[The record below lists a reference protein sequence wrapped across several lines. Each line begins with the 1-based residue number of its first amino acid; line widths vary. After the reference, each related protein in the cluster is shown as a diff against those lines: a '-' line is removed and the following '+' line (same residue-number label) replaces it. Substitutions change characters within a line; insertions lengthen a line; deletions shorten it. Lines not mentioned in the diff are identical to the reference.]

1 MASSQIM
8 DKPRV
13 RIPADGGKPRVRLAP
28 WQTMDGLI
36 NIASG
41 LGLGKGK
48 RDYNRFVHGQL
59 LGYAE
64 LEAAYQTNWIAR
76 QIVDIPVDDM
86 TREWRTIK
94 CQAADEIRQEED
106 RLNVQSAVNE
116 ALTWSRL
123 YGGAAILPITYQ
135 DFEKPF
141 RPEQI
146 KRGEVQRLMVFDRWD
161 LIPHAINTW
170 DVLADNYLQPE
181 FYTLYQGSQ
190 KIHWTH
196 FIRFVGSKLPRRQR
210 VLLQGWG
217 DSQLRR
223 CLEDIKD
230 TVAAKDGIA
239 ELMQSAN
246 VDVITREGLAEDLS
260 TDQEEAIIKRYT
272 LFDSMK
278 SIINTALLDGD
289 EKWDRVTL
297 NLSGV
302 APVIDTL
309 MVWIAGAADIP
320 VTRLFGTSAKGLN
333 ATGEGD
339 LKNYYDSIRSQ
350 QTSQLDRPMARL
362 DEIMVRSALG
372 DMPDDYNYEWNRL
385 TQPNRK
391 EEAEARKIE
400 AETDIILLD
409 AGVVGRSHVMR
420 RLEADEVYQYEE
432 GVIDK
437 IEQSEDLS
445 LGAVERPEGD
455 DDEAFTF

>member
-1 MASSQIM
+1 MTQ
-8 DKPRV
+8 KPRY
-13 RIPADGGKPRVRLAP
+13 KL
-28 WQTMDGLI
+28 TTDGLV
-36 NIASG
+36 NIVSG
-41 LGLGKGK
+41 LGTGKGK
-48 RDYNRFVHGQL
+48 RDHNRFVAGQL
-59 LGYAE
+59 LGYQE

-76 QIVDIPVDDM
+76 QIVDIPADDM

-94 CQAADEIRQEED
+94 CQAADDIRQEED
-106 RLNVQSAVNE
+106 RLNLQACVNE
-116 ALTWSRL
+116 ALSWSRL
-123 YGGAAILPITYQ
+123 YGGAAILPLTNQ
-135 DFEKPF
+135 DLERPF
-141 RPEQI
+141 QPEAI
-146 KRGEVQRLMVFDRWD
+146 GRGGVQRLMVFDRWD

-170 DVLADNYLQPE
+170 DVLAENYLQPE

-196 FIRFVGSKLPRRQR
+196 LIRFVGAKLPRRQR

-246 VDVITREGLAEDLS
+246 IDVITREGLSEELS
-260 TDQEEAIIKRYT
+260 TDQEGEIIARYT
-272 LFDSMK
+272 LFDQMK

-289 EKWDRVTL
+289 EKYDRVTL

-350 QTSQLDRPMARL
+350 QTSQLDRPMAML
-362 DEIMVRSALG
+362 DAIMVRSALG
-372 DMPDDYNYEWNRL
+372 NMPDDYNYDWNRL

-391 EEAEARKIE
+391 EEAEAAKTE
-400 AETDIILLD
+400 AEADVILLD
-409 AGVVGRSHVMR
+409 AGVVGRAQVMR
-420 RLEADEVYQYEE
+420 RLEADEVYQYQD
-432 GVIDK
+432 GVIDQ
-437 IEQSEDLS
+437 IEASEDLS
-445 LGAVERPEGD
+445 LGPVERPVDED
-455 DDEAFTF
+455 EDDERVAR

>member
-1 MASSQIM
+1 MTQ
-8 DKPRV
+8 KPRY
-13 RIPADGGKPRVRLAP
+13 KL
-28 WQTMDGLI
+28 TTDGLV
-36 NIASG
+36 NVVSG
-41 LGLGKGK
+41 LGTGKGK
-48 RDYNRFVHGQL
+48 RDHNRFVAGQL
-59 LGYAE
+59 LECRE

-76 QIVDIPVDDM
+76 QIVDIPADDM

-94 CQAADEIRQEED
+94 CQASDDIRQEED
-106 RLNVQSAVNE
+106 RLNLQSCVNE
-116 ALTWSRL
+116 ALSWSRL
-123 YGGAAILPITYQ
+123 YGGAAILPLTNQ
-135 DFEKPF
+135 DLERPF
-141 RPEQI
+141 QPEAI
-146 KRGEVQRLMVFDRWD
+146 GRGGVQRLMVFDRWD

-170 DVLADNYLQPE
+170 DVLAENYLQPE

-196 FIRFVGSKLPRRQR
+196 FIRFVGAKLPRRQR

-239 ELMQSAN
+239 ELMQAAN
-246 VDVITREGLAEDLS
+246 VDVITREGLTQDLT
-260 TDQEEAIIKRYT
+260 TDQEDAIIKRYT
-272 LFDSMK
+272 LFDQMK
-278 SIINTALLDGD
+278 SILNTALLDGE
-289 EKWDRVTL
+289 EKYDRVTL

-350 QTSQLDRPMARL
+350 QTSQLDRPMAML
-362 DEIMVRSALG
+362 DAIMVRSAVG
-372 DMPDDYNYEWNRL
+372 NMPADYNYDWNRL

-400 AETDIILLD
+400 AETDVILLD
-409 AGVVGRSHVMR
+409 AGAVGRAQVMR
-420 RLEADEVYQYEE
+420 RLEADEVYQYRD
-432 GVIDK
+432 GVIDQ
-437 IEQSEDLS
+437 IETSEDLS
-445 LGAVERPEGD
+445 LGPVEKPDGEGD
-455 DDEAFTF
+455 DDERLAR

>member
-1 MASSQIM
+1 MADSHT
-8 DKPRV
+8 KPRY
-13 RIPADGGKPRVRLAP
+13 KL
-28 WQTMDGLI
+28 TTDGLV
-36 NIASG
+36 NIVSG
-41 LGLGKGK
+41 LGTGKGK
-48 RDYNRFVHGQL
+48 RDHNRFVAGQL
-59 LGYAE
+59 LGYQE

-76 QIVDIPVDDM
+76 QIVDIPADDM

-94 CQAADEIRQEED
+94 CQAADDIRQEED
-106 RLNVQSAVNE
+106 RLNLQACVNE
-116 ALTWSRL
+116 ALSWSRL
-123 YGGAAILPITYQ
+123 YGGAAILPLTNQ
-135 DFEKPF
+135 DLERPF
-141 RPEQI
+141 QPEAI
-146 KRGEVQRLMVFDRWD
+146 GRGGVQRLMVFDRWD
-161 LIPHAINTW
+161 LIPHSINTW

-190 KIHWTH
+190 RIHWTH

-246 VDVITREGLAEDLS
+246 VDVITREGLSEDLS
-260 TDQEEAIIKRYT
+260 TDQEAEIIKRYT
-272 LFDSMK
+272 LFDQMK

-289 EKWDRVTL
+289 EKYDRVTL

-350 QTSQLDRPMARL
+350 QTSQLDRPMATL
-362 DEIMVRSALG
+362 DAIMVRSALG
-372 DMPDDYNYEWNRL
+372 SMPDDYNYDWNRL
-385 TQPNRK
+385 TQPNHK
-391 EEAEARKIE
+391 DEAEARKIE
-400 AETDIILLD
+400 AETDAILLD
-409 AGVVGRSHVMR
+409 AGVVGRAQIMR
-420 RLEADEVYQYEE
+420 RLEADEVYQYQE
-432 GVIDK
+432 GVIDR
-437 IEQSEDLS
+437 IEGSEDLS
-445 LGAVERPEGD
+445 LGPVDRPEGD
-455 DDEAFTF
+455 DEGGDDDRFAR

>member
-1 MASSQIM
+1 MA
-8 DKPRV
+8 KPHIKLKAR
-13 RIPADGGKPRVRLAP
+13 PQETADGLV
-28 WQTMDGLI
+28 

-41 LGLGKGK
+41 LGLGRGK
-48 RDYNRFVHGQL
+48 RDHNRFVHGQL

-76 QIVDIPVDDM
+76 QIVDIPADDM
-86 TREWRTIK
+86 TREWRAIK
-94 CQAADEIRQEED
+94 CHDADEIRAEED
-106 RLNVQSAVNE
+106 RLNLQSTVNE
-116 ALTWSRL
+116 AISWSRL
-123 YGGAAILPITYQ
+123 YGGAAILPITNQ

-141 RPEQI
+141 NPGLI
-146 KRGEVQRLMVFDRWD
+146 KKDEVQRLMVFDRWD
-161 LIPHAINTW
+161 LIPHSINTW
-170 DVLADNYLQPE
+170 NVLAENYLQPE
-181 FYTLYQGSQ
+181 YYTLYQGSQ
-190 KIHWTH
+190 RIHWTH
-196 FIRFVGSKLPRRQR
+196 FVRFVGAKLPRRQR

-239 ELMQSAN
+239 ELMQAAN
-246 VDVITREGLAEDLS
+246 VDVITREGLSEDLS
-260 TDQEEAIIKRYT
+260 TDQEESIIKRYQ
-272 LFDSMK
+272 LFDQMK

-289 EKWDRVTL
+289 EKYDRVTL

-320 VTRLFGTSAKGLN
+320 VTRLFGTSAKGLS

-339 LKNYYDSIRSQ
+339 LKNYYDGIRSQ
-350 QTSQLDRPMARL
+350 QTSQLDRPMSML
-362 DEIMVRSALG
+362 DGIMVRSALG
-372 DMPDDYNYEWNRL
+372 NMPDDYNYDWNRL
-385 TQPNRK
+385 TQPNHK
-391 EEAEARKIE
+391 DEAEARKIE

-420 RLEADEVYQYEE
+420 RLEAAEVYQYDD

-437 IEQSEDLS
+437 IEASEDLS
-445 LGAVERPEGD
+445 LGAVDRPEGER
-455 DDEAFTF
+455 DEQFQF

>member
-1 MASSQIM
+1 MTQ
-8 DKPRV
+8 KPRY
-13 RIPADGGKPRVRLAP
+13 KL
-28 WQTMDGLI
+28 TTDGLV
-36 NIASG
+36 NIVSG
-41 LGLGKGK
+41 LGTGKGK
-48 RDYNRFVHGQL
+48 RDHNRFVAGQL
-59 LGYAE
+59 LGYQE

-76 QIVDIPVDDM
+76 QIVDIPADDM

-94 CQAADEIRQEED
+94 CQAADDIRQEED
-106 RLNVQSAVNE
+106 RLNLQACVNE
-116 ALTWSRL
+116 ALSWSRL
-123 YGGAAILPITYQ
+123 YGGAAILPLTNQ
-135 DFEKPF
+135 DLERPF
-141 RPEQI
+141 QPEAI
-146 KRGEVQRLMVFDRWD
+146 GRGGVQRLMVFDRWD

-170 DVLADNYLQPE
+170 DVLAENYLQPE

-196 FIRFVGSKLPRRQR
+196 FVRFVGAKLPRRQR

-246 VDVITREGLAEDLS
+246 IDVITREGLSEDLS
-260 TDQEEAIIKRYT
+260 TDQEDAIIKRYT
-272 LFDSMK
+272 LFDQMK

-289 EKWDRVTL
+289 EKYDRVTL

-350 QTSQLDRPMARL
+350 QTSQLDRPMAML
-362 DEIMVRSALG
+362 DAIMVRSAVG
-372 DMPDDYNYEWNRL
+372 SMPADYNYDWNRL

-391 EEAEARKIE
+391 EEAEAKKIE
-400 AETDIILLD
+400 AETDVILLD
-409 AGVVGRSHVMR
+409 AGVVGRAQVMR
-420 RLEADEVYQYEE
+420 RLEADEVYQYQD
-432 GVIDK
+432 GVIDQ
-437 IEQSEDLS
+437 IEASEDLS
-445 LGAVERPEGD
+445 LGSVERPVDED
-455 DDEAFTF
+455 EDDERVAR